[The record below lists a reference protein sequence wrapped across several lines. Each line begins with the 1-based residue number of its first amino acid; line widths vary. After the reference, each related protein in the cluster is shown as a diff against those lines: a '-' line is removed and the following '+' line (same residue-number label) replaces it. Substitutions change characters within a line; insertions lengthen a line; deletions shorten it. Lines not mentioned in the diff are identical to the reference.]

1 MFDKQ
6 KCIQRDLCLAQV
18 KSTIVLLMGQ
28 LTDDPD
34 PYLLYR
40 VPGELHAIARVAKAS
55 EFANIQAPTLFTK
68 RED

>member
-1 MFDKQ
+1 
-6 KCIQRDLCLAQV
+6 
-18 KSTIVLLMGQ
+18 MGQ

-55 EFANIQAPTLFTK
+55 EFANIQAPTLFAK